1 MPFSPF
7 LGMSGSPGLLL
18 ISVPLG
24 LLFVL
29 WINHRQKTHPLSPKA
44 VTLLVLV
51 FIMVVSSLFF
61 FLDR

>member
-1 MPFSPF
+1 MPLSPF
-7 LGMSGSPGLLL
+7 LGMSRSPGLLL

-29 WINHRQKTHPLSPKA
+29 WINHRQKTRPLSPKA

-51 FIMVVSSLFF
+51 FTIVVSSLFF